1 MIDWLSEWSPTQGRM
16 TYNENLLSLSEPLL
30 EQHKTVFVQM
40 ILITTYLPTGNC
52 SMEWIIASG
61 IPISWIP

>member
-1 MIDWLSEWSPTQGRM
+1 M

-30 EQHKTVFVQM
+30 EQHKTVLIFVQT